1 MQGRYQF
8 GYATIVGVSMD
19 KMLNLGKWS
28 HYIMPPFAFVDAT
41 IEKSWPEVDVAIR
54 SLEEFK
60 TLLDVNRDVL
70 LNEKAHEE
78 LGNEILKAGC
88 REPLTGWEIAPFQ
101 ISKEG
106 GLREGLAFDAI
117 SSRVRAVMLCMED
130 VIDRQQLA
138 SPRIYAAE
146 GLTAFAMRLRGLYP
160 RFLGSEF
167 TFDQSRK
174 EWMYPIPL
182 EDLQN
187 LSLPD
192 GAFDIVSTNE
202 VLEHVPSIDSAL
214 TEIAR
219 VLRPGGWHVGTV
231 PFYYFAQEGERRS
244 IIDEAGN
251 VVHLLEPQYHGDP
264 MNEGGVLVFE
274 IPAWDI
280 LDRARKAGFRDA
292 FMRFIVSARH
302 GVVAEHIG
310 GVLVLCCE
318 K

>member
-1 MQGRYQF
+1 M
-8 GYATIVGVSMD
+8 
-19 KMLNLGKWS
+19 
-28 HYIMPPFAFVDAT
+28 
-41 IEKSWPEVDVAIR
+41 SWPEIDVAIR
-54 SLEEFK
+54 SLDEFK
-60 TLLDVNRDVL
+60 AFLEASGEFL
-70 LNEKAHEE
+70 LNEKAHEA
-78 LGNEILKAGC
+78 LGDRIIQDGC
-88 REPLTGWEIAPFQ
+88 REPLTGREISPFE
-101 ISKEG
+101 ISLSG
-106 GLREGLAFDAI
+106 ALREGLVFNAI
-117 SSRVRAVMLCMED
+117 SSRVRGVMLCMED
-130 VIDRQQLA
+130 VINRQQLV

-146 GLTAFAMRLRGLYP
+146 GLTAFAMRMRGLYP

-167 TFDQSRK
+167 TFDQGRK

-192 GAFDIVSTNE
+192 DAFDIVSTNE

-214 TEIAR
+214 AEIAR
-219 VLRPGGWHVGTV
+219 VLRPGGWHIGTL
-231 PFYYFAQEGERRS
+231 PFYYFNEHGERRS
-244 IIDEAGN
+244 IVDETGK
-251 VVHLLEPQYHGDP
+251 VVHLMEPQYHGDP

-292 FMRFIVSARH
+292 FMRFVVSGRH